1 MLDGR
6 GSGDEVE
13 GRSVGGGEDTVFGDG
28 SEILGQGM
36 EAVDGKVGGGT
47 LGGSFAARI
56 GRGASGGNG
65 RGSVR
70 RVGMAEV
77 VIEEHG
83 GESLSHME
91 LDVIGEHAEEDVGT
105 DARGQVVIDGA
116 DLEVYGFVAAE
127 GAFDLAEAFV
137 DADGLFWAEGM
148 GGHIG
153 ADDIEAVDKI
163 PRKGGP
169 GITRSDLLIINKI
182 DLSPLVGASL
192 EVMDRD
198 ARKMR
203 GDRPFVFSNLRQKTG
218 LQEVIQFIVDTGGL

>member
-28 SEILGQGM
+28 SEILEQGM

-70 RVGMAEV
+70 RVGMAEF

-83 GESLSHME
+83 GESLSHVE
-91 LDVIGEHAEEDVGT
+91 LDVVGEHAEEDVGT

-153 ADDIEAVDKI
+153 ADDIEAVEGLFAVNAVCVAGVGEGILGDVAEEVFGHFVLADDLGDTQGDGLL
-163 PRKGGP
+163 PSQGALVPQGGQA
-169 GITRSDLLIINKI
+169 DLFQ
-182 DLSPLVGASL
+182 G
-192 EVMDRD
+192 
-198 ARKMR
+198 
-203 GDRPFVFSNLRQKTG
+203 GF
-218 LQEVIQFIVDTGGL
+218 GGL